1 MEKFDDNFLEFL
13 KAYEPSDFYK
23 VVSGDAKP
31 EVLNHIYDDHKRKF
45 AAWLKVPPPLR
56 YEYGGRVPDEIL
68 AYAENGNIQA
78 LRNIARDR
86 PANYSPELE
95 KAIPNYIPPTPA
107 ELALTATFIT
117 AINAGYNQDTS
128 KELALNHDIR
138 EQLSN
143 EAKKQKRNLNDEERK
158 LWQETRRKDKDAI
171 KRDWAQNQPE
181 KMLLRLF
188 REYNKGKIEQ
198 KEFLPQVADLMQK
211 IENNN
216 RQEHLLKLLHSPRFQ
231 ARLALFR
238 PEVLDTLSQAILKVL
253 PEEEKTKY
261 LQKDISLDAPINY
274 LIQRDGKGD
283 KNTAPVVN
291 KIVKHAKDKGIKID
305 LNEFG
310 EKSENPMP
318 LHLRQMFMVACKLND
333 VEYSPV
339 NGEKINMSSD
349 YVKSLPNDIQAILVA
364 KNMKDAK
371 NQMNNNP
378 QVRNQQNTRG

>member
-1 MEKFDDNFLEFL
+1 MGEINTTLDSARAKTKQWMYYFIVGIVSLITLVFLPMIGSTAGL
-13 KAYEPSDFYK
+13 
-23 VVSGDAKP
+23 
-31 EVLNHIYDDHKRKF
+31 
-45 AAWLKVPPPLR
+45 AW
-56 YEYGGRVPDEIL
+56 
-68 AYAENGNIQA
+68 
-78 LRNIARDR
+78 
-86 PANYSPELE
+86 
-95 KAIPNYIPPTPA
+95 AIPNTAVGWIVWVA
-107 ELALTATFIT
+107 IKLIVAALNVIIFHCFVQQGKLNVKDHPDFKEAKNILETITAREEVPMSPSQWTRKTYLTKGVTVFIT
-117 AINAGYNQDTS
+117 T
-128 KELALNHDIR
+128 ALG
-138 EQLSN
+138 
-143 EAKKQKRNLNDEERK
+143 A
-158 LWQETRRKDKDAI
+158 
-171 KRDWAQNQPE
+171 
-181 KMLLRLF
+181 
-188 REYNKGKIEQ
+188 
-198 KEFLPQVADLMQK
+198 VA
-211 IENNN
+211 
-216 RQEHLLKLLHSPRFQ
+216 
-231 ARLALFR
+231 
-238 PEVLDTLSQAILKVL
+238 LSQAILKVL